1 MKLSQIIYVNEKRF
15 VCQLVEKVCKQNE
28 IACYTV
34 EQIDNFSYIINDLVP
49 QLVVVELDTFTKFE
63 DIILLSIN
71 ESKNKPQLVKIDKL
85 DPNTFIDQIKSFI

>member
-1 MKLSQIIYVNEKRF
+1 MKLTQIIYVNEKRF

-34 EQIDNFSYIINDLVP
+34 EQIDNFSYIIDDLVP
-49 QLVVVELDTFTKFE
+49 QLVVVELDTFTNFE

>member
-34 EQIDNFSYIINDLVP
+34 EQIDNFSYIIDDLVP